1 MDEQAEHEKRIENVI
16 KITAALYDKAAA
28 YNNLIIIAG
37 YAAFFAV
44 WANVKTYLGQ
54 REMFYAALFM
64 TISLVCF
71 VVWETTKMFI
81 TAKTLNTLRTAV
93 LGASPEHFNRRLQE
107 LQKAEARLLL
117 KFMYIWYFVL
127 AICVGFGLLAA
138 ALLINGF
145 LRELIYS

>member
-1 MDEQAEHEKRIENVI
+1 MNKRIEAVI
-16 KITAALYDKAAA
+16 KVTAALYDKAAA
-28 YNNLIIIAG
+28 YTNLIIIAG

-44 WANVKTYLGQ
+44 WGNVRIYLGK
-54 REMFYAALFM
+54 REILYAALFM
-64 TISLVCF
+64 IISLVCF

-81 TAKTLNTLRTAV
+81 TAKSLNGFRNAV
-93 LGASPEHFNRRLQE
+93 IGATPEDFNSRLQE
-107 LQKAEARLLL
+107 LQNAEAKLMI

-127 AICVGFGLLAA
+127 AICVGFGLSAA